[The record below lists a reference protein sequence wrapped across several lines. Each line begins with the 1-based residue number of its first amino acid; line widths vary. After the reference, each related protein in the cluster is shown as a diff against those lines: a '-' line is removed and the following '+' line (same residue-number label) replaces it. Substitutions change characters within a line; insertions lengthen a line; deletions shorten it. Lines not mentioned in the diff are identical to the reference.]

1 MPRDHHYFTY
11 ILASDRNGTLYVGV
25 TNDLNRRVAEH
36 RAGEGSKFVAKHG
49 VTRLVWFEEHEDIEL
64 AILREK
70 RIKRWARAWKLALV
84 EAENPRWLDLME
96 DKGGAPPS
104 SSR

>member
-36 RAGEGSKFVAKHG
+36 RAGEGSKFFA
-49 VTRLVWFEEHEDIEL
+49 
-64 AILREK
+64 
-70 RIKRWARAWKLALV
+70 
-84 EAENPRWLDLME
+84 
-96 DKGGAPPS
+96 
-104 SSR
+104 